1 MYKTH
6 IIGVLLIAV
15 LLVLGACAPTPAPTP
30 TPTPAPAEFEVIS
43 LDIKPAEAAAG
54 ETVSITA
61 VVENIGGTE
70 GIYHATLVV
79 SGAEVETKNIPL
91 TAGAKQDI
99 SFQLTE
105 DMPGNYKIE
114 LGNLVDTLKVLKPA
128 EFKVI
133 SYAIAPNPAK
143 VGGEIEI
150 RIDVQNLGEIEGTY
164 VASLIVDG
172 IVEEKKETTVGGGVT
187 ESVSFTISR
196 DSPGTYEI
204 EIGGMKYII
213 KVIQPV
219 RLPTG
224 TYLVKKLGLGSGELT
239 IKNGLDLDTVAI
251 LASSEEPEVPLMAV
265 YIRAGASHTI
275 REIRDSTYVLYF
287 SLGEDWDNDSKKFIG
302 KAVYQRFEDE
312 FDFEASPGTYT
323 TWEVTLH
330 PVIGGTAG
338 TEHLDED
345 EFPALD

>member
-1 MYKTH
+1 MSKTY
-6 IIGVLLIAV
+6 IIGVLLITV

-30 TPTPAPAEFEVIS
+30 AQFEVTS
-43 LDIKPAEAAAG
+43 LDITPKEIVAG
-54 ETVSITA
+54 ESATVTASI
-61 VVENIGGTE
+61 ENIGGTE

-187 ESVSFTISR
+187 ESVPFTISR

-204 EIGGMKYII
+204 EIGGMKYVI

-224 TYLVKKLGLGSGELT
+224 TYLVKKLGVGSGELT
-239 IKNGLDLDTVAI
+239 IKNGLDLDAVAI

-330 PVIGGTAG
+330 PVTGGTAG